1 VKKRTGIVG
10 GVVGG
15 AAAAAAAA
23 AFVVERRAVARRRA
37 RGTESSPFE
46 TLPSDRHGT
55 VVCEDGA
62 GLYYEEVG
70 PLDALLTL
78 VFVHGYTLNLRA
90 FHFQRQALQAHY
102 GDRVRLIFFDQ
113 RSHGRSE
120 RSDPKRSSI
129 DQLGRDLYSVIETL
143 APHGQVMLVGHSMGG
158 MTILALAD
166 GHPELFETPPGRRA
180 VPRVAAAVLIST
192 SAGNMASVTLGLP
205 AMLAKIKGP
214 LLPLLLRGA
223 RRQAD
228 LVERGRAI
236 GTDLAWVFT
245 RKLSFGSTGVAP
257 ATVEY
262 LTTMI
267 ASTRI
272 EVIAD
277 FYPAL
282 ISHDK
287 LSALGVLADTRV
299 LIICGD
305 RDVLTPLSHSKAMA
319 EELPKAE
326 LVVVPQAGHVVV
338 MEFPEVVD
346 EALQRLVDTVLD
358 ELGRRRRWRRA

>member
-1 VKKRTGIVG
+1 MKRRTGIVG

-23 AFVVERRAVARRRA
+23 AFVVERRSAARRRA
-37 RGTESSPFE
+37 RGTEPGPFQP
-46 TLPSDRHGT
+46 LPSDRHGT
-55 VVCEDGA
+55 VVTEDGT

-70 PLDALLTL
+70 PQEAPLAV
-78 VFVHGYTLNLRA
+78 VFVHGYTLDMRA
-90 FHFQRQALQAHY
+90 FHFQRQAMQAHF
-102 GDRVRLIFFDQ
+102 GDRIRMVFYDQ

-120 RSDPKRSSI
+120 KGDPKRSSI
-129 DQLGRDLYSVIETL
+129 DQLGRDLNTVVATL
-143 APHGQVMLVGHSMGG
+143 APRGPVVLIGHSMGG

-166 GHPELFETPPGRRA
+166 SHPELFEIPGGRRA
-180 VPRVAAAVLIST
+180 VPRIAAVVLIST
-192 SAGNMASVTLGLP
+192 SAGEMASVTLGLP

-228 LVERGRAI
+228 LIERGRAI
-236 GTDLAWVFT
+236 GTDLAWVIT
-245 RKLSFGSTGVAP
+245 RKFSFGSNEVAP

-262 LTTMI
+262 LTSMI

-282 ISHDK
+282 MSHDK
-287 LSALGVLADTRV
+287 LSALGVLSDTRA

-305 RDVLTPLSHSKAMA
+305 RDVLTPLAHSKAMA

-326 LVVVPQAGHVVV
+326 LVVIPQGGHAVVL
-338 MEFPEVVD
+338 EFPEVVD
-346 EALQRLVDTVLD
+346 EALQRLVESVFDD
-358 ELGRRRRWRRA
+358 SGRRRRWRRA

>member
-1 VKKRTGIVG
+1 MKRRTGVVG
-10 GVVGG
+10 GVVTG

-23 AFVVERRAVARRRA
+23 AFVVERRASARRRA
-37 RGTESSPFE
+37 SGAEPSPFE
-46 TLPSDRHGT
+46 SLPADRHGT
-55 VVCEDGA
+55 VVVEDGT

-70 PLDALLTL
+70 PSDASLTV
-78 VFVHGYTLNLRA
+78 VFIHGYTLNLRS
-90 FHFQRQALQAHY
+90 FHFQRQALQAHF

-120 RSDPKRSSI
+120 KGDPKHASI
-129 DQLGRDLYSVIETL
+129 DQLGQDLYTLLETL
-143 APHGQVMLVGHSMGG
+143 APQGQVVLVGHSMGG

-166 GHPELFETPPGRRA
+166 SHPELFEAAGGRGVA
-180 VPRVAAAVLIST
+180 PRVAGVALIST
-192 SAGNMASVTLGLP
+192 SAGEMASVTLGLP
-205 AMLAKIKGP
+205 ALLARIKGP

-228 LVERGRAI
+228 LIERGRAI
-236 GTDLAWVFT
+236 GTDLAWVAT
-245 RKLSFGSTGVAP
+245 RKLSFGSNDVPA

-262 LTTMI
+262 LTSMI

-282 ISHDK
+282 MSHDK
-287 LSALGVLADTRV
+287 LAALGVLSDTRV
-299 LIICGD
+299 LIVCGD
-305 RDVLTPLSHSKAMA
+305 HDVLTPLAHSKAMA

-338 MEFPEVVD
+338 MEFPEAVD
-346 EALQRLVDTVLD
+346 EALQRVVGSVLD
-358 ELGRRRRWRRA
+358 DAGRKRRWRRA

>member
-1 VKKRTGIVG
+1 MKRRTGIVG

-23 AFVVERRAVARRRA
+23 AFVVERRSAARRRA
-37 RGTESSPFE
+37 RGTEPGPFQP
-46 TLPSDRHGT
+46 LPSDRHGT
-55 VVCEDGA
+55 VVTEDGT

-70 PLDALLTL
+70 PPEAPLTV
-78 VFVHGYTLNLRA
+78 VFVHGYTLDMRA
-90 FHFQRQALQAHY
+90 FHFQRQAMQAHF
-102 GDRVRLIFFDQ
+102 GDRIRMVFYDQ

-120 RSDPKRSSI
+120 KGDPKRSSI
-129 DQLGRDLYSVIETL
+129 DQLGRDLNTVVATL
-143 APHGQVMLVGHSMGG
+143 APRGPVVLIGHSMGG

-166 GHPELFETPPGRRA
+166 SHPELFETPSGRRSAPRIAA
-180 VPRVAAAVLIST
+180 VVLIST
-192 SAGNMASVTLGLP
+192 SAGEMASVTLGLP

-228 LVERGRAI
+228 LIERGRAI
-236 GTDLAWVFT
+236 GTDLAWVIT
-245 RKLSFGSTGVAP
+245 RKFSFGSNEVAP

-262 LTTMI
+262 LTSMI

-282 ISHDK
+282 MSHDK
-287 LSALGVLADTRV
+287 LSALGVLSDTRA

-305 RDVLTPLSHSKAMA
+305 RDVLTPLAHSKAMA

-326 LVVVPQAGHVVV
+326 LVVIPQGGHAVVL
-338 MEFPEVVD
+338 EFPEVVD
-346 EALQRLVDTVLD
+346 EALQRLVESVFDD
-358 ELGRRRRWRRA
+358 SGRRRRWRRA